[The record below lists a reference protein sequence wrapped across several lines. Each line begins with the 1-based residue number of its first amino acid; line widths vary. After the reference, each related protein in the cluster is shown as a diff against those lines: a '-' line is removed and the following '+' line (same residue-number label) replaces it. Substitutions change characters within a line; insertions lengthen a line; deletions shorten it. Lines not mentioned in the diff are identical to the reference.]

1 MAKQTNTTNNKPTL
15 VILNMGGARRKDEL
29 REFLFNMFS
38 DKYIVTN
45 PLIRLFL
52 KYIIIATRLEKVW
65 ERYKAIG
72 KSPIY
77 DHTEALI
84 SKLQKLLNMDIVYIM
99 RYTKPRAKD
108 VAEQLIKN
116 DVKDVILLPL
126 YPHYSTTTV
135 LSSIEEFQECAK
147 DSFESIKVI
156 KPFYDNEI
164 YNKAVVQTIIKN
176 KLNFNEY
183 NLIYCAH
190 SLPKHIAKKE
200 AYEKHIKKQIQI
212 LDEMFLEYD
221 IGFKSITLAYQSK
234 VGAIPWLEP
243 SLEDEIKRF
252 QKSKIILV
260 PLSFALDNSESV
272 LELGIEY
279 KQIARE
285 LQIVDCR
292 VCTCVNNSDLFCEFI
307 KEEIQKIIAQ

>member
-1 MAKQTNTTNNKPTL
+1 MAKQTNKTNNTPTL
-15 VILNMGGARRKDEL
+15 VILNMGGARSKDEL

-45 PLIRLFL
+45 SFVRLFL
-52 KYIIIATRLEKVW
+52 KYIIIATRLDRVW
-65 ERYKAIG
+65 KSYKAIT

-77 DHTEALI
+77 DHTNELI
-84 SKLQKLLNMDIVYIM
+84 AKLTKLLNMDIVYIM
-99 RYTKPRAKD
+99 RYTNPRAKD
-108 VAEQLIKN
+108 VVEQLIKN
-116 DVKDVILLPL
+116 GTKNVILLPL
-126 YPHYSTTTV
+126 YPHYSTTTI
-135 LSSIEEFQECAK
+135 LSSVEEFQYYAK

-164 YNKAVVQTIIKN
+164 YNKAVVQTIIKQ

-200 AYEKHIKKQIQI
+200 DYQKHINKQIQI
-212 LDEMFLEYD
+212 LEEMFLEYD
-221 IGFKSITLAYQSK
+221 IEFKSITLAYQSK

-252 QKSKIILV
+252 KKSRIILV
-260 PLSFALDNSESV
+260 PLSFVLDNSESV

-292 VCTCVNNSDLFCEFI
+292 VCECVNNSDLFCEFI
-307 KEEIQKIIAQ
+307 REEIQKVIAQ

>member
-1 MAKQTNTTNNKPTL
+1 MNLTDAGNFL
-15 VILNMGGARRKDEL
+15 VRKAEL
-29 REFLFNMFS
+29 
-38 DKYIVTN
+38 I
-45 PLIRLFL
+45 
-52 KYIIIATRLEKVW
+52 
-65 ERYKAIG
+65 
-72 KSPIY
+72 
-77 DHTEALI
+77 
-84 SKLQKLLNMDIVYIM
+84 
-99 RYTKPRAKD
+99 
-108 VAEQLIKN
+108 
-116 DVKDVILLPL
+116 
-126 YPHYSTTTV
+126 
-135 LSSIEEFQECAK
+135 LSSVEEFQYYAK

-164 YNKAVVQTIIKN
+164 YNKAVVQTIIKQ

-200 AYEKHIKKQIQI
+200 DYQKHINKQIQI
-212 LDEMFLEYD
+212 LEEMFLEYD
-221 IGFKSITLAYQSK
+221 IEFKSITLAYQSK

-252 QKSKIILV
+252 KKSRVILV
-260 PLSFALDNSESV
+260 PLSFVLDNSESV

-292 VCTCVNNSDLFCEFI
+292 VCECVNNSDLFCEFI
-307 KEEIQKIIAQ
+307 REEIQKVIAQ